1 MPPKFNFK
9 GNKICYKNSIPKLHL
24 KVQLVPK
31 MCKSINL
38 FENYIRLWYN
48 TIQVLIIRTKKSIQ
62 NKNYR
67 KDGFS

>member
-1 MPPKFNFK
+1 MKQSHKKMVALLFTEIIYFALYV
-9 GNKICYKNSIPKLHL
+9 II
-24 KVQLVPK
+24 

-38 FENYIRLWYN
+38 LENYIRLWYN

-67 KDGFS
+67 KDEFS